1 MMMASFA
8 AQLFSYICGFYYFTI
23 ALSAEGQ
30 VYVIIQHVLTYGGRH
45 LRFITINIVPKSWF

>member
-30 VYVIIQHVLTYGGRH
+30 VYVIIQHVLAYGGRH
-45 LRFITINIVPKSWF
+45 LRFITINIVLQSRS